1 MRARTIVISSL
12 LGVSLVI
19 GSSCSGELN
28 FQQRKSFSEVGLRDQ
43 QRALWVDHVVWLEN
57 HALSAIKGL
66 EDHEEVFDRQLE
78 SATNYGALFAQMYGD
93 EAGGTMT
100 RLLKRKINLE
110 HQLLDAAKNRDL
122 AAVNQVRDR
131 LIANADR
138 IASLYAR
145 VQKVEQDPNRDD
157 QYDPSQPEEPLS
169 ATPPD
174 PAMQVVQRDL
184 VEHTVQ
190 LVLAICRN
198 DWNANINQLDWAMDT
213 AYEIADLASV
223 GFKTRYSDRVRID
236 RGLTPADKDLHFKMR
251 EVWVDHG
258 MYTRFYVVQA
268 AAKLDGKDEFGARLM
283 QNQAEIG
290 HVFKPIYS
298 DPYGDR
304 LTALLQE
311 HVRLVAQAVIAMMLE
326 EGEVRDEDV
335 RDDGV
340 RTPQLGEIKAALDEN
355 TQEIVELFAAA
366 NPFYDEREL
375 FEFFDTHVELL
386 LEQAEARISKDWL
399 ADIAA
404 FDGGLKHL
412 YELSDALV
420 DGIIAQRL
428 DAEPGEDPDDG
439 QPPPS
444 GGGCSS
450 TGSSSG
456 GSAVTDTHTCG

>member
-28 FQQRKSFSEVGLRDQ
+28 FQQGKSFSEVGLRDQ

-57 HALSAIKGL
+57 HAISAIKGL
-66 EDHEEVFDRQLE
+66 EDHEEVFDRQLK
-78 SATNYGALFAQMYGD
+78 SATDYGALFGQMYGD
-93 EAGGTMT
+93 EAGRTMT

-110 HQLLDAAKNRDL
+110 HQLMDVAKNSDL
-122 AAVNQVRDR
+122 AAVNQARDR
-131 LIANADR
+131 LMVNADR

-145 VQKVEQDPNRDD
+145 VQKIEQDPNRDD
-157 QYDPSQPEEPLS
+157 QYDPNQPEEPLG

-198 DWNANINQLDWAMDT
+198 DWNANINQLDWGMDA
-213 AYEIADLASV
+213 AYEIADLASI
-223 GFKTRYSDRVRID
+223 GFKARFSDRVRID
-236 RGLTPADKDLHFKMR
+236 RSLTAADMDLHVKMR
-251 EVWVDHG
+251 EVWVDHA

-268 AAKLDGKDEFGARLM
+268 VAKLDGKDEFGARLL

-298 DPYGDR
+298 DPFGDR

-311 HVRLVAQAVIAMMLE
+311 HIRLAAQAVDVMMLE
-326 EGEVRDEDV
+326 EGLLRDEDVRDEDV
-335 RDDGV
+335 RTG
-340 RTPQLGEIKAALDEN
+340 QLGEIKAALDKN
-355 TQEIVELFAAA
+355 TQEIVELFADS
-366 NPFYDEREL
+366 NPFYDDREL
-375 FEFFDTHVELL
+375 FELFDTHVELL
-386 LEQAEARISKDWL
+386 LEQVEARINKDWL

-404 FDGGLKHL
+404 FDEGLKHL
-412 YELSDALV
+412 YELSDTLV

-428 DAEPGEDPDDG
+428 DAEPGEGERPDED

-444 GGGCSS
+444 GGACSS
-450 TGSSSG
+450 TGTSTGASTG
-456 GSAVTDTHTCG
+456 THSCG